1 MNSLKQ
7 KDSIKKKKQKQQ
19 KEHVLLYKLLYSFMT
34 MLVYM
39 VGRNIPLYGI
49 DIDAYS
55 NVNVDAQS
63 ILLQAISGDMK
74 NCSIFIIGL
83 WPYMLASMLAIL
95 IVAIISLDHTRKLS
109 PIVSNDL

>member
-1 MNSLKQ
+1 MKQ

-49 DIDAYS
+49 NIFQPAYK
-55 NVNVDAQS
+55 VDAVDTT
-63 ILLQAISGDMK
+63 AAGDT
-74 NCSIFIIGL
+74 FTG
-83 WPYMLASMLAIL
+83 YF
-95 IVAIISLDHTRKLS
+95 R
-109 PIVSNDL
+109 

>member
-1 MNSLKQ
+1 
-7 KDSIKKKKQKQQ
+7 
-19 KEHVLLYKLLYSFMT
+19 MT
-34 MLVYM
+34 MLVYI

-83 WPYMLASMLAIL
+83 W
-95 IVAIISLDHTRKLS
+95 
-109 PIVSNDL
+109 

>member
-1 MNSLKQ
+1 MKQ

-63 ILLQAISGDMK
+63 ILLQAISGNMK

-83 WPYMLASMLAIL
+83 WPYMLDGGELWG
-95 IVAIISLDHTRKLS
+95 ISWDTRLRKCGRHL
-109 PIVSNDL
+109 VRRDGM